1 MPASKCHAGMALN
14 AAELESVLKAQQQFC
29 HAKKLG
35 ALTDNAIQLARKR
48 DTSLSEVY
56 RVCLEV
62 L

>member
-1 MPASKCHAGMALN
+1 MALN

-35 ALTDNAIQLARKR
+35 ALTDNAIQLARLR